1 MEQPVQITLFDYLEE
16 KKNDIRQRYQIPKLP
31 EKYLKE
37 ERWVDDWHY
46 VEEELPEEP
55 GIYYC
60 IQDRGEHWNYTY
72 LAYAFKHWWA
82 YAGFGTKWLFIQ
94 GERREWMMLF
104 AWVRVPDK
112 FYQEDPHYQFLSEHF
127 VTEHDWEYEKKMM
140 EIRASYGGRKYG

>member
-1 MEQPVQITLFDYLEE
+1 MDGVQISLFDYLEE

-46 VEEELPEEP
+46 AEEELPEEP

-82 YAGFGTKWLFIQ
+82 YADFGTKWLFIQ
-94 GERREWMMLF
+94 GERREWMMPF
-104 AWVRVPDK
+104 AWVRVWISFTK
-112 FYQEDPHYQFLSEHF
+112 RILITNS
-127 VTEHDWEYEKKMM
+127 
-140 EIRASYGGRKYG
+140 